1 MKKKKINYDIIFT
14 QEDNADEKIKILE
27 DIINSNRTLTNT
39 DIEIIYLTVALFMK
53 SKLSKSELLL
63 KIAELTNH
71 VKV

>member
-1 MKKKKINYDIIFT
+1 MDRKPKESPNKLT
-14 QEDNADEKIKILE
+14 VPDEKIKILE
-27 DIINSNRTLTNT
+27 EIINNNKKLTNT